1 MICIKCRNKAVV
13 SPKNLGSFC
22 SACFLTILEKRI
34 RKDLA
39 INKVFSPHQSV
50 LVIDDS
56 SVKAKLTI
64 YFLNNISKS
73 IPLNIDVKKA
83 KPKKKYDKIVTPD
96 NLDNDISLFL
106 ESLFTKG
113 KPFFNKN
120 EVHLLR
126 TVSDEELLLASRLLK
141 IKASFKKSKLNNVLD
156 SLESRYPGS
165 KFGLF
170 NSIKELM

>member
-1 MICIKCRNKAVV
+1 MCIKCRNKAVV

-22 SACFLTILEKRI
+22 SNCFLIILEKRI

-50 LVIDDS
+50 LVIDDR
-56 SVKAKLTI
+56 SVKSKLTI
-64 YFLNNISKS
+64 YFLNNISKN
-73 IPLNIDVKKA
+73 IPLKIDFKKT
-83 KPKKKYDKIVTPD
+83 KPKKKYDKIVTPN
-96 NLDNDISLFL
+96 NLDNDIITFL
-106 ESLFTKG
+106 ESLLTTS
-113 KPFFNKN
+113 KPVFNKK

-126 TVSDEELLLASRLLK
+126 TVSDEELLLAARLLK
-141 IKASFKKSKLNNVLD
+141 IKASFKKSKLNKVLD

-170 NSIKELM
+170 NSIKELE